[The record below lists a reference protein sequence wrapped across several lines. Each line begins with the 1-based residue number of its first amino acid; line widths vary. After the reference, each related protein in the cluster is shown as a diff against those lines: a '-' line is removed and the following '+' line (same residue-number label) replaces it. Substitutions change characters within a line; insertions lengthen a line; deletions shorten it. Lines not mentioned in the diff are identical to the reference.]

1 MRVFISGLVYTTRV
15 DVSLHERTHVLIFYF
30 CRQTAELFQMGA
42 ELYPLRKDRRQYL
55 NNPLIG
61 YVNITSVY
69 NKVADLQIIIQ
80 NILLDDL
87 VLSETKLDESFP
99 NVPFNLDGYEI
110 RARQGRDKKK
120 DGPIVFVTT
129 GIICVRI
136 NDFELSFSE
145 FICSEFAIS
154 E

>member
-1 MRVFISGLVYTTRV
+1 
-15 DVSLHERTHVLIFYF
+15 
-30 CRQTAELFQMGA
+30 MGA

-61 YVNITSVY
+61 YVNITSVC

-87 VLSETKLDESFP
+87 ALCETRLDESFP

-110 RARQGRDKKK
+110 RGRQGRDKKK
-120 DGPIVFVTT
+120 DGRIVLVTT

-145 FICSEFAIS
+145 FICSEFTIS
-154 E
+154 K